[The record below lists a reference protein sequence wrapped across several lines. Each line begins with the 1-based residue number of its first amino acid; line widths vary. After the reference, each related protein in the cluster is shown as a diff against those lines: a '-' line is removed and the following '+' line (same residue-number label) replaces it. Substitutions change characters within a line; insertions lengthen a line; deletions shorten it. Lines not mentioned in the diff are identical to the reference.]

1 MLADN
6 GTIWMSGTHHNIFT
20 LGRVLS
26 QLNFKI
32 LNMITWEKPNPPPNF
47 SCRYFTYSTEWI
59 IWARKNPKIPHYFNY
74 ELMKS
79 LNGDKQMK
87 DVWRLP
93 AVSSWEKQ
101 FGKHP
106 TQKPLGLLSRIVLA
120 STKAN
125 DLVLDP
131 FTGSSTTGIAANLF
145 GRKFIGVDQ
154 DSNFLTLSKN
164 RYLGLD
170 EKSRQYFKERV
181 KQQISL

>member
-1 MLADN
+1 
-6 GTIWMSGTHHNIFT
+6 
-20 LGRVLS
+20 
-26 QLNFKI
+26 
-32 LNMITWEKPNPPPNF
+32 
-47 SCRYFTYSTEWI
+47 
-59 IWARKNPKIPHYFNY
+59 
-74 ELMKS
+74 MKS

-93 AVSSWEKQ
+93 AVLSWEKQ